1 MHKIIE
7 ASKLPSSLSQQY
19 YPDVTCLFSGRFA
32 DDICKTA
39 VQLQFLWWPLEAGF
53 SHESVP
59 PMLKACGQLAVLAW
73 ADNGG
78 HLNGQ
83 TSSTDKCWGFK
94 MQISNHQKTT
104 IAQTHTQKW
113 SLPVS
118 INATSWRPSV
128 HQLDVYTLLF
138 ADVKSHDRFLYHPQ
152 RPLKLWSD
160 WTPNIR
166 WSFIT
171 DIKHT
176 ANLIAAFRWTKET
189 KFGPTCLYLLCVKPF
204 LHVLWVKWPEPAA
217 WPLTLNRVC
226 TAHSTTCCSDTMTA
240 DVLHICFLLYS
251 VQPTIHFHTFIHNF

>member
-19 YPDVTCLFSGRFA
+19 YPDVTYLFSGTFA

-59 PMLKACGQLAVLAW
+59 PMLKVCGQLAVLAW
-73 ADNGG
+73 ADNGA
-78 HLNGQ
+78 HLNTVKPALQ
-83 TSSTDKCWGFK
+83 TSVEALKCKF
-94 MQISNHQKTT
+94 QT
-104 IAQTHTQKW
+104 IRRRRLLKHTHRNDLCT
-113 SLPVS
+113 VS

-128 HQLDVYTLLF
+128 NQLDVYTLLF
-138 ADVKSHDRFLYHPQ
+138 ADAKSHDRFLYHPQ

-171 DIKHT
+171 DI
-176 ANLIAAFRWTKET
+176 
-189 KFGPTCLYLLCVKPF
+189 
-204 LHVLWVKWPEPAA
+204 
-217 WPLTLNRVC
+217 
-226 TAHSTTCCSDTMTA
+226 
-240 DVLHICFLLYS
+240 
-251 VQPTIHFHTFIHNF
+251 

>member
-1 MHKIIE
+1 MIT
-7 ASKLPSSLSQQY
+7 APFLSMGH
-19 YPDVTCLFSGRFA
+19 PED
-32 DDICKTA
+32 
-39 VQLQFLWWPLEAGF
+39 LQ
-53 SHESVP
+53 
-59 PMLKACGQLAVLAW
+59 C
-73 ADNGG
+73 
-78 HLNGQ
+78 
-83 TSSTDKCWGFK
+83 
-94 MQISNHQKTT
+94 
-104 IAQTHTQKW
+104 
-113 SLPVS
+113 
-118 INATSWRPSV
+118 TSWM
-128 HQLDVYTLLF
+128 YTHCCLLML
-138 ADVKSHDRFLYHPQ
+138 SHMTGSFIT
-152 RPLKLWSD
+152 LKDLWSD

-189 KFGPTCLYLLCVKPF
+189 KFGPSCLYLLCVKPF